1 MPPGLPFSFDTSATP
16 ALILQGILGLIGLAV
31 AGVIYSLLVSQ
42 NVAGVIALA
51 LVGLIAAFWGA
62 RFLRGVDAGR
72 GTIHRDRA
80 EVERVRVWGIPLAGS
95 SGRFPTRAFNAVR
108 FEQIA
113 ESAEVFGTSGRVV
126 LAGGDGTPEIVV
138 ARTGEQGRDLARG
151 LAAALALPYEERHMP
166 Y

>member
-1 MPPGLPFSFDTSATP
+1 VPPRLPFSFDNSAP
-16 ALILQGILGLIGLAV
+16 AALIFKGILGLIGVAV
-31 AGVIYSLLVSQ
+31 AGVIHSLLVSHK
-42 NVAGVIALA
+42 VEGVIAMA
-51 LVGLIAAFWGA
+51 LVGLIAAFLCA
-62 RFLRGVDAGR
+62 RFLQGVEAGR
-72 GTIHRDRA
+72 GTIHRDRV
-80 EVERVRVWGIPLAGS
+80 EVERVRVCGILLPGS